1 MEEFAQGHEPWLRL
15 GDDCS
20 WKRGMASQLLPVQQP
35 KMKPPQGWYAR
46 PQAALTPGCER
57 VAEERCCEEQGEG
70 EARRVQ
76 RMWVSQ
82 FHAASPYITE
92 LPLLYLGLLEAP
104 AWSKKQDLWAL
115 REGRG
120 EKLDQLEA
128 FVSPHPC
135 LLALEISQQDP
146 SAKLPFDPP
155 RGLLPNPALNT

>member
-1 MEEFAQGHEPWLRL
+1 MPGSRLR
-15 GDDCS
+15 
-20 WKRGMASQLLPVQQP
+20 RLLDVREWQRN
-35 KMKPPQGWYAR
+35 GVVR
-46 PQAALTPGCER
+46 SEER
-57 VAEERCCEEQGEG
+57 VRPGG
-70 EARRVQ
+70 SRG
-76 RMWVSQ
+76 WGGSQ

-92 LPLLYLGLLEAP
+92 LPLLYLGLLEAQ

-135 LLALEISQQDP
+135 LLTLEICHQDP

-155 RGLLPNPALNT
+155 GGLLPNPALNT